1 MLKTI
6 VTNVLACYNVAKASN
21 FFFFTLSREF
31 RRIVAFEVETEKF
44 YLKFS
49 KNEKQVK
56 KKNHRH

>member
-21 FFFFTLSREF
+21 FFFSLSREF
-31 RRIVAFEVETEKF
+31 RRIVAFEVETEKL

-49 KNEKQVK
+49 KNEKQVE